1 MNRFEFG
8 LAAPADEPGL
18 RELSRAAS
26 MQGTIRMAFD
36 RAPDYFASLRP
47 EGRRTEVLVCREIAS
62 GRVMEVIHRS
72 IRPMWV
78 NGAVT
83 PVGYLSGLR
92 LSPEVQRGMLLAR
105 GNKFL
110 RELHSDRQT
119 EFYLCTIIEDNRLA
133 LAQLQSGRCGLPHM
147 HDLGRFCGMAVGM
160 RPVSRRVSGQFQ
172 LRPATPADLSELV
185 AFLRREGPK
194 RQFFP
199 VYAPEDF
206 CRNDSLLPGLA
217 WEDIILA
224 WEGAELIGTAAAWD
238 QRSFCRWLVAGYA
251 PWLRALRP
259 LLNAVATC
267 WGYPPLPAPGVVPN
281 YFMLSLVCIRD
292 HDTRVFQALL
302 DEIMVRRRDRFDFLF
317 AGLHERDPLMPELQ
331 ARRHISMPS
340 RLLAAAWDD
349 GAESIRQLRPELVP
363 YLEIAAS

>member
-1 MNRFEFG
+1 
-8 LAAPADEPGL
+8 
-18 RELSRAAS
+18 
-26 MQGTIRMAFD
+26 
-36 RAPDYFASLRP
+36 
-47 EGRRTEVLVCREIAS
+47 
-62 GRVMEVIHRS
+62 
-72 IRPMWV
+72 
-78 NGAVT
+78 
-83 PVGYLSGLR
+83 
-92 LSPEVQRGMLLAR
+92 MLLAR

-172 LRPATPADLSELV
+172 LRSATPADLSELV

-199 VYAPEDF
+199 AYAPEDF

-224 WEGAELIGTAAAWD
+224 WQGAELIGTAAAWD
-238 QRSFCRWLVAGYA
+238 QRGFCRWIVAGYA

-259 LLNAVATC
+259 LLNAGATRR
-267 WGYPPLPAPGVVPN
+267 GYPPLPAPGVVPN

-292 HDTRVFQALL
+292 HDTRVFQAIL
-302 DEIMVRRRDRFDFLF
+302 DEIMVRRRDRFDFLY
-317 AGLHERDPLMPELQ
+317 ASLHERDPLMPELQ

-340 RLLAAAWDD
+340 RLFAVAWDD
-349 GAESIRQLRPELVP
+349 GAESIRRLRPELVP
-363 YLEIAAS
+363 YIEVAAS